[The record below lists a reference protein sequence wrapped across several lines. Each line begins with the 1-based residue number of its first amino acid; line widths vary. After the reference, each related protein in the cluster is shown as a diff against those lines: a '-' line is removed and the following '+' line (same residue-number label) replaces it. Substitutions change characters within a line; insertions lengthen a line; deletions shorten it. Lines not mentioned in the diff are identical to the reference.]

1 MQDPDGA
8 KSLPHLGYIEGWLS
22 AAVNLVLFGLKLWVG
37 LVSGSVAMVAD
48 AWHTLSDTL
57 TSLVVLFGFWVAQK
71 PADEQHPFGHGRA
84 EVIGAVVISTLL
96 AIVGFN
102 FLAESVQRLRM
113 AQEAHFGRIA
123 IMVFLGSVV
132 LKEAMARFSIWAG
145 KKIDSQSLLADG
157 WHHRSDAVASGLI
170 VIGALGG
177 RHWWWVDGA
186 LGLVVSLLI
195 FKAAYD
201 VFKDTS
207 DILMGEKADRD
218 LAVDIKRTLN
228 EITGDTQ
235 KLHHIHIHRYGN
247 HKEVTFHLCYP
258 GEATLNEAHAEVN
271 RIEEDLK
278 ARFGIEATIHLDPI
292 EDGPAECEPER
303 KMPER

>member
-1 MQDPDGA
+1 MQNPDGT
-8 KSLPHLGYIEGWLS
+8 KSLHYLGFIEGWLS
-22 AAVNLVLFGLKLWVG
+22 AVVNLVLFATKLWVG
-37 LVSGSVAMVAD
+37 IISGSVAMVAD

-84 EVIGAVVISTLL
+84 EVISAIVISTLL

-102 FLAESVQRLRM
+102 FLVESVQRLRLV
-113 AQEAHFGRIA
+113 QEAHFGPVA
-123 IMVFLGSVV
+123 IIVFLVSVV

-145 KKIDSQSLLADG
+145 HKIDSKSLMADG

-177 RHWWWVDGA
+177 RSWWWIDGG

-218 LAVDIKRTLN
+218 LADNIKKTLN
-228 EITGDTQ
+228 QIAGNAL

-247 HKEVTFHLCYP
+247 HKEVTFHLCFP
-258 GEATLNEAHAEVN
+258 GEATLNEAHAEVI
-271 RIEEDLK
+271 RIEDDLK
-278 ARFGIEATIHLDPI
+278 TRFGIEATIHLDPI
-292 EDGPAECEPER
+292 ESNPADCVPEM
-303 KMPER
+303 KASK